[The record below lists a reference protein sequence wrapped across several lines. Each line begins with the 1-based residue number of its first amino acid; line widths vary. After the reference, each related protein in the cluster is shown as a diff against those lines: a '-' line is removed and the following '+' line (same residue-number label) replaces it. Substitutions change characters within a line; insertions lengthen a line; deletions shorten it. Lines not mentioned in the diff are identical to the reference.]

1 MEKAELL
8 NCCSSSYNSSV
19 GEEQNKSLTS
29 IEADRSFEEYCDEN
43 SRLMELNDGSCGEG
57 EVEDVGSLL
66 ESQQSSGKNI
76 AFVQPN
82 NHRRSDEPTELSFEK
97 FPENHEEKL
106 KRIKIENALDDSKT
120 TQDEWRKFAKSEY
133 GLINDDLRRKVWPL
147 LVGVDPKLVDPAPS
161 LEELNSHPEYNQVVL
176 DVNRSLKRFPPGIP
190 YEQRVALQDQL
201 TVLILRVIIK
211 YPHLKYYQGY
221 HDVAITFL
229 LVVGEEVAFHVME
242 ILSTNHLVE
251 CMQETMEPTQRRL
264 MFIYPLVRRENAA
277 LCDYLERS
285 TVGTLFALPWYL
297 TWFGHSLNSYRSV
310 VRLYDYFLASD
321 FLLPI
326 YVTSAIVL
334 YRQNEIFRED
344 CDMASLHCLL
354 SQLPEDLPFEYLL
367 KNAEELYRKYPPKLV
382 EKDVENMIAKEKQQ
396 RLKEERDRERRKARS
411 VAKPGGSSFIGRLLP
426 HLPVTRRSVFVTTA
440 FSILVGFCAYY
451 YRAHL
456 MPLSAIR

>member
-1 MEKAELL
+1 MEKVELL
-8 NCCSSSYNSSV
+8 NGSSSYSSA
-19 GEEQNKSLTS
+19 GGDQTKSLNS

-43 SRLMELNDGSCGEG
+43 SRLVELNNGSSCAGGIEEIGSSGE
-57 EVEDVGSLL
+57 EP
-66 ESQQSSGKNI
+66 QSGGKNI

-106 KRIKIENALDDSKT
+106 KRIQIENALDDSHT

-264 MFIYPLVRRENAA
+264 MFIYPLVRRESAA

-334 YRQNEIFRED
+334 YRQNEIFQED

-367 KNAEELYRKYPPKLV
+367 KNAAELYRKYPPKLI

-396 RLKEERDRERRKARS
+396 RLKEERDRERRKAHS
-411 VAKPGGSSFIGRLLP
+411 VAKPGGNSFINRMFPNLP
-426 HLPVTRRSVFVTTA
+426 LTRRSVFVTTA